1 MFYICSVNIMQYIHY
16 FIRSV
21 WFRGF
26 FFTCKLLYYE
36 LYYEKK
42 LGIQTLHIENLE
54 NLDTLNDDYENNHH
68 YQGASYHV
76 LSILFDEIKKYTSSK
91 SILDYGCGKGRVMIM
106 ATVRGYTE
114 VYGID
119 LAKELCEISKKNI
132 QIVQSRYPNTHFS
145 VIQADATVFSDIDQ
159 IDIFFF
165 FNPFGRPILI
175 EVIKQIKESNSR
187 NHRNIFIIY
196 VNPLFVDCFIHEGF
210 TISYE
215 LKSKDYMEG
224 MILKLKS

>member
-1 MFYICSVNIMQYIHY
+1 
-16 FIRSV
+16 
-21 WFRGF
+21 
-26 FFTCKLLYYE
+26 
-36 LYYEKK
+36 
-42 LGIQTLHIENLE
+42 
-54 NLDTLNDDYENNHH
+54 
-68 YQGASYHV
+68 
-76 LSILFDEIKKYTSSK
+76 
-91 SILDYGCGKGRVMIM
+91 
-106 ATVRGYTE
+106 
-114 VYGID
+114 
-119 LAKELCEISKKNI
+119 
-132 QIVQSRYPNTHFS
+132 
-145 VIQADATVFSDIDQ
+145 VFSDIDQ